1 MSTHNKAEQ
10 EHVKPLLVW
19 SITVHMLTN
28 RFMLFDFLRWMVIT
42 YATMGLIACLIGLFS
57 WSIDV
62 FFGVCQLFGL
72 VCAGMTVLFVL
83 IMLLFFRNRM
93 DLAFVIDREGVNA
106 LVTSAKAKAGNR
118 LAVLLGILS
127 GKPGVLGAGLLARD
141 QEHTRL
147 EFRELRRVRFSSGHA
162 VISLRD
168 KWFRHVRLYCTPK
181 NYPEAQR
188 LVERGLQQKNA
199 KAKVLYDGN

>member
-106 LVTSAKAKAGNR
+106 LVTSAKAKDR
-118 LAVLLGILS
+118 KSV
-127 GKPGVLGAGLLARD
+127 V
-141 QEHTRL
+141 
-147 EFRELRRVRFSSGHA
+147 
-162 VISLRD
+162 
-168 KWFRHVRLYCTPK
+168 
-181 NYPEAQR
+181 
-188 LVERGLQQKNA
+188 
-199 KAKVLYDGN
+199 